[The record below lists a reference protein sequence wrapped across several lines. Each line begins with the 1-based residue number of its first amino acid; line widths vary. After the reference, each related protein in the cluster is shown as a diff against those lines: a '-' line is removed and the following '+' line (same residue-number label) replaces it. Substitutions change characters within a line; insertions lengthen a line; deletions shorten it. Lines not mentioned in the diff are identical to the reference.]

1 VKEILG
7 DNGRKANTK
16 VISVALAAALL
27 VATAAAGDQ
36 LLIDPS
42 FENNPLIGYV
52 EVLNNFEKYQ
62 GIWGVE
68 NAVIVGATGNVI
80 PPGGKK
86 MLQMWDD
93 GLIVTQA
100 FQVTD
105 VTAYSSLIDSGEAVG
120 LLGALFNVE
129 NAPKARTVVHIS
141 YYSGPGGEF
150 EIGTFWSLLDLD
162 ADVTTW
168 ETNLAQTSV
177 PVGTRWVVSD
187 IAYDSEL
194 LQGNPGYF
202 DAASLRIVP
211 EPGSFLA
218 LGAGLGLLAGRQ
230 RSRRVSLK
238 FG

>member
-1 VKEILG
+1 MKELLS
-7 DNGRKANTK
+7 DNGSRAHTK
-16 VISVALAAALL
+16 VILVALATASL

-42 FENNPLIGYV
+42 FEDNPLIGYY
-52 EVLNNFEKYQ
+52 EVLNYFEQYQ
-62 GIWGVE
+62 GNWGVE
-68 NAVIVGATGNVI
+68 NAVIVGATGSVI
-80 PPGGKK
+80 PPHGEK

-105 VTAYSSLIDSGEAVG
+105 VSAFSSLIDSGKAVG
-120 LLGALFNVE
+120 LLGALFNTNNV
-129 NAPKARTVVHIS
+129 PQARTVVHIS
-141 YYSGPGGEF
+141 FYSGPGVAF
-150 EIGTFWSLLDLD
+150 EIGTFWSLMDLD
-162 ADVTTW
+162 ADVNTW

-187 IAYDSEL
+187 IAYDNQL

-211 EPGSFLA
+211 EPASLLT
-218 LGAGLGLLAGRQ
+218 LGAGLGLFAWRQ
-230 RSRRVSLK
+230 RSRRVSRKL
-238 FG
+238 G